1 MRYLPESGI
10 TIAVLTNQSRTD
22 PAVVVRALLNIAQT
36 PNRECDC
43 PGRR

>member
-1 MRYLPESGI
+1 VRFLPDSGM

-22 PAVVVRALLNIAQT
+22 PSIIVRALLKIALE
-36 PNRECDC
+36 PSRECDC

>member
-1 MRYLPESGI
+1 M

-22 PAVVVRALLNIAQT
+22 PGLVVKALLKVALQ
-36 PNRECDC
+36 PSRECDC